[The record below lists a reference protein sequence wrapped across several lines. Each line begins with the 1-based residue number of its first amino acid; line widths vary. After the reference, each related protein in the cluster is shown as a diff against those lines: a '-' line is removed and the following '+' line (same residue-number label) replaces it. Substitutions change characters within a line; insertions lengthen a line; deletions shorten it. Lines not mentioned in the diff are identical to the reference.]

1 MFSKSK
7 KESRSDSEQRE
18 QYEYARKRIDKK
30 KGVLQHLT
38 LFLAGSITIL
48 VMSLFF
54 GYGNDLF
61 FANWHIWV
69 LLIWGFVF
77 LLHFFNVFVK
87 NKFMDKEWED
97 RQLEKLKAKQEKR
110 IKELEENAKDELF
123 IESETLEENNPESS
137 EEL

>member
-7 KESRSDSEQRE
+7 KGSLSDSEQRE

-38 LFLAGSITIL
+38 IFLAGSIAIL

-54 GYGNDLF
+54 GYGDELF
-61 FANWHIWV
+61 FKNWHVWL
-69 LLIWGFVF
+69 LLIWGFLF
-77 LLHFFNVFVK
+77 LLHFFNVFIK
-87 NKFMDKEWED
+87 NKFMDQEWED
-97 RQLEKLKAKQEKR
+97 RQLEKLKAKQVKR
-110 IKELEENAKDELF
+110 IKELEEEVADESILD
-123 IESETLEENNPESS
+123 SETLVENKPESP